1 MRIPVI
7 GRPISPSAHLLGE
20 PPRNMRRIEWRV
32 SLRTQ
37 MKFYDLLGELV
48 DLEGYP
54 RDAEI
59 EARMEALRDDI
70 RALPGYPRKY
80 HPDRDLIVPV
90 VTSEQR

>member
-1 MRIPVI
+1 MQYPII
-7 GRPISPSAHLLGE
+7 GRPISRSAHLFGDT
-20 PPRNMRRIEWRV
+20 PTKMRRIEWRV

-37 MKFYDLLGELV
+37 MKFYDLLAELV

-54 RDAEI
+54 YDPEI